1 VAVDDV
7 SNLILWTQL
16 FLDEQGYKVSRNVV
30 HQDNKSAILLE
41 KNGKR
46 SSSKR
51 TRAINIRYF
60 FIADQ
65 VEKGNV
71 EIKYCPTN
79 LMIGDFFTKP
89 LQGKKFEYF
98 RDLIL
103 GKISVSTTEIV
114 DRSVLQDEIP
124 AGEGTVNGQTEL
136 QPEM

>member
-1 VAVDDV
+1 
-7 SNLILWTQL
+7 
-16 FLDEQGYKVSRNVV
+16 V

-41 KNGKR
+41 RNGKR

-60 FIADQ
+60 FITDQ
-65 VEKGNV
+65 IAKGNV

-89 LQGKKFEYF
+89 LQGKKFEFF

-103 GKISVSTTEIV
+103 GKRSVSMLETI
-114 DRSVLQDEIP
+114 DRSVLANGDSY
-124 AGEGTVNGQTEL
+124 GEDLLEDAQLT
-136 QPEM
+136 